1 MTAGAYPS
9 GAEAQPQWTVLICL
23 DTRGGLTEAADG
35 YQHRMAVVC
44 RRLGVPL
51 AVLRLADEEDHPGR
65 VTSRLLM
72 LDKQGWREG
81 GRRASGGAAE
91 GIARAARTAFRV
103 RPARYTMLVIVKHG
117 GGVLEAY
124 EGLGLDTGE
133 LARALA
139 IGVQEWGGPVDV
151 LGLDMCF
158 SGALEKLWDLRQCAR
173 YISAAPGLVYSPG
186 LRWDEALSRRGREG
200 PREVAAEAARLGM
213 TGGSRDAALV
223 SLETSSL
230 TAVVAELRG
239 VAVQWRAQMA
249 RHGQGVTVARS
260 QAHTWGRRQELCDLG
275 DLAAGLAR
283 HAPDDSLRADAVRLQ
298 EAVKSSIVGRWS
310 GVSPTADSLSGL
322 GIYFPRTVEA
332 VPPAYERLMFAADSD
347 WYGFLRAYWEW
358 VAARVT
364 GEAYSG

>member
-1 MTAGAYPS
+1 MAAGAYPA
-9 GAEAQPQWTVLICL
+9 GAEAQPQWTVLVCL
-23 DTRGGLTEAADG
+23 DTRGGLTVAADG
-35 YQHRMAVVC
+35 YQHRMAAVC

-51 AVLRLADEEDHPGR
+51 AVLRLADEAGRPGR

-72 LDKQGWREG
+72 LDEQGWREG
-81 GRRASGGAAE
+81 GRRATEGAAE
-91 GIARAARTAFRV
+91 AIGRAAMTAFRLH
-103 RPARYTMLVIVKHG
+103 PARCTMLLIVKHG
-117 GGVLEAY
+117 GGVLD
-124 EGLGLDTGE
+124 GDQGPGMDNGE
-133 LARALA
+133 LGKALA
-139 IGVQEWGGPVDV
+139 ASVQERGQPLDV

-310 GVSPTADSLSGL
+310 GVSPTVESLSGV

-332 VPPAYERLMFAADSD
+332 VPPAYERLTFAADSD
-347 WYGFLRAYWEW
+347 WHGFLRAYWQW
-358 VAARVT
+358 VASRVT
-364 GEAYSG
+364 GEAYPG